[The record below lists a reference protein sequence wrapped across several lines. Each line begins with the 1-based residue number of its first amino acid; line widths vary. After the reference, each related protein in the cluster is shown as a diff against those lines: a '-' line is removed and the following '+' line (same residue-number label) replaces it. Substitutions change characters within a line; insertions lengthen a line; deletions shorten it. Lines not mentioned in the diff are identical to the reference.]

1 MDKEKSITKYTDI
14 LQAKSRLHRLHQ
26 MPVTA
31 YVVLDLEEG
40 TFLEKL
46 LKALQDKTS
55 ELEKLKEKKIDPPK
69 EKE

>member
-31 YVVLDLEEG
+31 YVVLEEG
-40 TFLEKL
+40 TFLENL
-46 LKALQDKTS
+46 LKTLQDKTS
-55 ELEKLKEKKIDPPK
+55 ELEKLKEK
-69 EKE
+69 E

>member
-1 MDKEKSITKYTDI
+1 MDKEKSITTD
-14 LQAKSRLHRLHQ
+14 
-26 MPVTA
+26 
-31 YVVLDLEEG
+31 VVLEEG

-55 ELEKLKEKKIDPPK
+55 ELEKLREKKIDPPK

>member
-31 YVVLDLEEG
+31 YVVLEKG

-46 LKALQDKTS
+46 LKTLQGKTS
-55 ELEKLKEKKIDPPK
+55 ELEKLKEKRSTHQRRKSDD
-69 EKE
+69 